1 MPRKIIIVADP
12 GIDTAFAVALALA
25 DPTLEVVGLLPTA
38 GNVPA
43 EQATAN
49 VHTLIDV
56 LDPPKWPKLAA
67 ALPAKF
73 HADGQALHGPGG
85 LGGASFPSATRHA
98 LHPADKVLVELA
110 HDHPRQVTLICLGPL
125 TTLAAALDRDPT
137 LPAVLHETVIV
148 GGTWRVPGNA
158 GPASE
163 FHFALDPDAA
173 RRVMHAELNP
183 LLLPLDATRKLIFSP
198 SDLLDLPNPD
208 SRTCQFLRQIVP
220 YGIRASSSLYG
231 IEGFHLKDVLGVVAV
246 SLPDVVTAAAHHADV
261 ETLGELTRGML
272 VVDVRP
278 TPAGPPTA
286 RVATDVSV
294 GEVRQYIDRTLKAAA

>member
-1 MPRKIIIVADP
+1 MPRKLVIIADP

-25 DPTLEVVGLLPTA
+25 DPTLEVVGVLPTA

-56 LDPPKWPKLAA
+56 FDPPKWPKLAA

-73 HADGQALHGPGG
+73 DRDGLALHGPGG
-85 LGGASFPSATRHA
+85 LGGVSFPSATRHA

-110 HDHPRQVTLICLGPL
+110 HDHPREITLVCLGPL

-148 GGTWRVPGNA
+148 GGAWKVPGNA
-158 GPASE
+158 GPAAE

-173 RRVMHAELNP
+173 RRVLHAELNP
-183 LLLPLDATRKLIFSP
+183 LLLPLDATRKLVFSP

-208 SRTCQFLRQIVP
+208 SQTCQFLRQIVP
-220 YGIRASSSLYG
+220 YGIRASSTLYG
-231 IEGFHLKDVLGVVAV
+231 IEGFHLKDVLGVAAVALPGCV
-246 SLPDVVTAAAHHADV
+246 STEHRSADV
-261 ETLGELTRGML
+261 ETKGELTRGML
-272 VVDVRP
+272 VVDGRKE
-278 TPAGPPTA
+278 PAHPPNA
-286 RVATDVSV
+286 LIGVEAAI
-294 GEVRQYIDRTLKAAA
+294 GEIRQYIDRVLRLAP